1 MPKGQPVDW
10 TAIRVSQGNKKL
22 LEQAG
27 VVLQVGRIDPKTGEF
42 LGPTMNDL
50 VRVLAQ
56 TVIDARRKLG
66 YS

>member
-1 MPKGQPVDW
+1 MSKQAQVW
-10 TAIRVSQGNKKL
+10 TAIRVSVPTKKL

-27 VVLQVGRIDPKTGEF
+27 VVLQVGRLDKGEF
-42 LGPTMNDL
+42 VGPTMNDL